1 MSAGDPI
8 EALPERLRDC
18 LPELM
23 RLAIAEAKRAD
34 DSFGC
39 VIADLETGEVLVAA
53 PNVAEFD
60 PTGHAETNALRIFAQ
75 RKLDPTRAALI
86 STAEP
91 CPMCAASCWWAGVP
105 VVVFGTTI
113 ATLIASGWRQLELPM
128 RDLIATARP
137 TGGMTVVGGYLAEE
151 TDSLYTA
158 GPRRPRARP

>member
-1 MSAGDPI
+1 MSAGADLQS
-8 EALPERLRDC
+8 LPERLRGR

-23 RLAIAEAKRAD
+23 RRAIAEARRAD
-34 DSFGC
+34 DAFGC

-60 PTGHAETNALRIFAQ
+60 PTGHAETNALRILAQ
-75 RKLDPTRAALI
+75 RKLDPSRVALV

-113 ATLIASGWRQLELPM
+113 ATLVASGWRQLDLPM
-128 RDLIATARP
+128 EALLATARP
-137 TGGMTVVGGYLAEE
+137 SGGMTVVGGYMTPE
-151 TDSLYTA
+151 TDPLYA
-158 GPRRPRARP
+158 GGPRRSRARS